1 MFLSPNILPISD
13 TVYMSEQSESEKLND
28 SSSGRSFERFQMP
41 SIRIDYEESLGSP
54 YEHKEMDIAMMKNKT
69 NDPDLLAFYGL
80 LELK

>member
-1 MFLSPNILPISD
+1 
-13 TVYMSEQSESEKLND
+13 
-28 SSSGRSFERFQMP
+28 MP

-80 LELK
+80 LEFKWVKRQ